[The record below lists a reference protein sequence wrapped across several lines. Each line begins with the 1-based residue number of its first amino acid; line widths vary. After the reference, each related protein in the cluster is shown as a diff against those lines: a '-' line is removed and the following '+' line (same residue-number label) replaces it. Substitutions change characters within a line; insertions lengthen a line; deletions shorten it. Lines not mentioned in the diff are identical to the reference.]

1 MSEFIYCFTVEDKER
16 LIKDGNAS
24 LKEEIV
30 DGKKA
35 FMFLKA
41 SNSKVNQYVKS
52 NNFVFTNS
60 MTF

>member
-1 MSEFIYCFTVEDKER
+1 MREFIYCFTVEDKEK
-16 LIKDGNAS
+16 LIKDGNTF

-30 DGKKA
+30 DDKKA

-41 SNSKVNQYVKS
+41 LNNNVNQYAKS

-60 MTF
+60 MIF